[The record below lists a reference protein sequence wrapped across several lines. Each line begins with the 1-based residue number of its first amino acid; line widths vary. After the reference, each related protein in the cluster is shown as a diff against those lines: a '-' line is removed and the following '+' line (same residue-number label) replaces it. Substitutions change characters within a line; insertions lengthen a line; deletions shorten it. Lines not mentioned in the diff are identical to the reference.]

1 MRGMKMLDWKQS
13 FILQS
18 RRKLAR
24 LLTKIRAVWREQTAE
39 EQPAEVCEKP
49 YRTTDPTT
57 KVATKRKWMLLKL
70 YRPQVAFEL
79 RVTTNRPKSRMGYY
93 VPAKRSITIHGGW
106 GDVHSL
112 EEIAIHE
119 YAHHIHFT
127 EHRRSGKKDAPHGQS
142 FWRIY
147 SALMAKAI
155 ENGVYNDNYIDK
167 IILQEDEEL

>member
-1 MRGMKMLDWKQS
+1 MKMLDWKLC
-13 FILQS
+13 FILQCQ
-18 RRKLAR
+18 RKLAR
-24 LLTKIRAVWREQTAE
+24 LWVVIGYVWRELTAE
-39 EQPAEVCEKP
+39 EQPTEVCEKP

-57 KVATKRKWMLLKL
+57 EVATQLKWMLLKI

-79 RVTTNRPKSRMGYY
+79 RVTMQRPKSRMGYY

-127 EHRRSGKKDAPHGQS
+127 EHRRSSKNDAPHGPNY
-142 FWRIY
+142 WRIY

-155 ENGVYNDNYIDK
+155 EKGLYNDKYIDK
-167 IILQEDEEL
+167 IIEQEDGE

>member
-1 MRGMKMLDWKQS
+1 MLDWKLC
-13 FILQS
+13 FILLN

-24 LLTKIRAVWREQTAE
+24 LWTVIGSVWRELIAE
-39 EQPAEVCEKP
+39 EQPMKLCEKP
-49 YRTTDPTT
+49 YRSIYPTT
-57 KVATKRKWMLLKL
+57 KVATQLKWMLLKI

-79 RVTTNRPKSRMGYY
+79 RVTMQRPKSRMGYY
-93 VPAKRSITIHGGW
+93 VSAKRSITIHGGW
-106 GDVHSL
+106 GNVHSL

-127 EHRRSGKKDAPHGQS
+127 EHRRSGKKDSPHGQN

-155 ENGVYNDNYIDK
+155 EKGLYNDKYIDK
-167 IILQEDEEL
+167 IIEQEDE

>member
-1 MRGMKMLDWKQS
+1 MFDWKRC

-18 RRKLAR
+18 RRKLAPLWAEIR
-24 LLTKIRAVWREQTAE
+24 TVWCGLTTE
-39 EQPAEVCEKP
+39 EQPTEVCERP
-49 YRTTDPTT
+49 YCSTDPTT
-57 KVATKRKWMLLKL
+57 KVATQLKWMLLKI

-79 RVTTNRPKSRMGYY
+79 RVTMQRPKSRMGYY
-93 VPAKRSITIHGGW
+93 VPAKRNITIHGGW

-127 EHRRSGKKDAPHGQS
+127 EHRRRGKKDTPHGQN

-155 ENGVYNDNYIDK
+155 EKRLYNDKYIDK
-167 IILQEDEEL
+167 IIEQEDE

>member
-1 MRGMKMLDWKQS
+1 MNLDTLHSVW
-13 FILQS
+13 
-18 RRKLAR
+18 AE
-24 LLTKIRAVWREQTAE
+24 IRAIWREQTAE
-39 EQPAEVCEKP
+39 GQPEKICEKP
-49 YRTTDPTT
+49 YRSTDPTT
-57 KVATKRKWMLLKL
+57 KVATQLKWMLLKI

-79 RVTTNRPKSRMGYY
+79 RVTMQRPKSRMGYY

-127 EHRRSGKKDAPHGQS
+127 EHRRSGKKDTPHGQN

-155 ENGVYNDNYIDK
+155 EKGLYNDKYIDK
-167 IILQEDEEL
+167 IIEQEDEEQEWT

>member
-1 MRGMKMLDWKQS
+1 MLDWKQS

-39 EQPAEVCEKP
+39 EQSAEVCEKP
-49 YRTTDPTT
+49 YRSTDPTT
-57 KVATKRKWMLLKL
+57 KVATQLKWMLLKI

-93 VPAKRSITIHGGW
+93 VPAKRSITIHSGW

-155 ENGVYNDNYIDK
+155 ENGIYNDNYIDK

>member
-1 MRGMKMLDWKQS
+1 MRGMKMFDWKRC

-18 RRKLAR
+18 RRKLAP
-24 LLTKIRAVWREQTAE
+24 LWAEIRAVWREITAD
-39 EQPAEVCEKP
+39 EQPTEVCEKP

-57 KVATKRKWMLLKL
+57 KVATQLKWMLLKI

-79 RVTTNRPKSRMGYY
+79 RVTEQRPKSRMGYY
-93 VPAKRSITIHGGW
+93 VPAKRIITIHGGW

-119 YAHHIHFT
+119 YAHHVHFT
-127 EHRRSGKKDAPHGQS
+127 EHRRSGKKDTPHGPN

-147 SALMAKAI
+147 SALVAKAI
-155 ENGVYNDNYIDK
+155 EKGLYNDNYIDK
-167 IILQEDEEL
+167 IIEQEDE

>member
-1 MRGMKMLDWKQS
+1 MAGRGFTFVADSKSMIYDKRQTPRGSPPRDAFL
-13 FILQS
+13 LL
-18 RRKLAR
+18 RTARAAKL
-24 LLTKIRAVWREQTAE
+24 
-39 EQPAEVCEKP
+39 CEKP

-57 KVATKRKWMLLKL
+57 KVATKLKWMLLKL

-93 VPAKRSITIHGGW
+93 VPAKRSLTIHGGW

-127 EHRRSGKKDAPHGQS
+127 EHRRSGKKDAPHGQN
-142 FWRIY
+142 F
-147 SALMAKAI
+147 
-155 ENGVYNDNYIDK
+155 
-167 IILQEDEEL
+167 

>member
-1 MRGMKMLDWKQS
+1 MNLQNI
-13 FILQS
+13 ILHGH
-18 RRKLAR
+18 RKLFPLWAEI
-24 LLTKIRAVWREQTAE
+24 KVIWRELTTE
-39 EQPAEVCEKP
+39 EQPMEVCERQ
-49 YRTTDPTT
+49 YRSTDPTT
-57 KVATKRKWMLLKL
+57 KVATQLKWMLLKI

-79 RVTTNRPKSRMGYY
+79 RVTMQRPKTRMGYY

-127 EHRRSGKKDAPHGQS
+127 EHRRSGKKDTPHGQN
-142 FWRIY
+142 FWCIY

-155 ENGVYNDNYIDK
+155 EKGLYNDNYINK
-167 IILQEDEEL
+167 IIEQEDGE

>member
-1 MRGMKMLDWKQS
+1 MRGMKMFDWKRC

-24 LLTKIRAVWREQTAE
+24 LLNKIRAVWRELTAD
-39 EQPAEVCEKP
+39 EQPTEVCEKP
-49 YRTTDPTT
+49 YRSTDPTT
-57 KVATKRKWMLLKL
+57 KVATQLKWMLLKI
-70 YRPQVAFEL
+70 YRPQVAFDL
-79 RVTTNRPKSRMGYY
+79 RVTMQRPKSRMGYY

-119 YAHHIHFT
+119 YAHHIHFI
-127 EHRRSGKKDAPHGQS
+127 EHRRSGKKDSPHGQN

-155 ENGVYNDNYIDK
+155 EKGLYNDNYINK
-167 IILQEDEEL
+167 IIEQEDE

>member
-1 MRGMKMLDWKQS
+1 MKLDALHRVW
-13 FILQS
+13 
-18 RRKLAR
+18 AE
-24 LLTKIRAVWREQTAE
+24 IRALWRELTVE
-39 EQPAEVCEKP
+39 EQPTKVCERS
-49 YRTTDPTT
+49 YRSTDPTT
-57 KVATKRKWMLLKL
+57 KVATQLKWMLLKI

-79 RVTTNRPKSRMGYY
+79 RVTEQRPKSRMGYY
-93 VPAKRSITIHGGW
+93 VPAKRSITIHSGW

-127 EHRRSGKKDAPHGQS
+127 EHRRSGKKDAPHGQN

-155 ENGVYNDNYIDK
+155 EKGLYNDNYINK
-167 IILQEDEEL
+167 IIEQKDEERNI

>member
-1 MRGMKMLDWKQS
+1 MELDV
-13 FILQS
+13 LH
-18 RRKLAR
+18 KLWEEI
-24 LLTKIRAVWREQTAE
+24 KVVWRELTAE
-39 EQPAEVCEKP
+39 EPPAKLCEKP
-49 YRTTDPTT
+49 YRSTDPTT
-57 KVATKRKWMLLKL
+57 KVATQLKWMLLKI

-127 EHRRSGKKDAPHGQS
+127 EHRRSGKKDAPHGQN

-155 ENGVYNDNYIDK
+155 EKGLYNDNYINK
-167 IILQEDEEL
+167 IIEQEDE

>member
-1 MRGMKMLDWKQS
+1 MKSDALKKVWTEIK
-13 FILQS
+13 
-18 RRKLAR
+18 
-24 LLTKIRAVWREQTAE
+24 AVWRGLITD
-39 EQPAEVCEKP
+39 EQPTEVRERP
-49 YRTTDPTT
+49 YRSTDPTT
-57 KVATKRKWMLLKL
+57 KVATQLKWMLLKI

-79 RVTTNRPKSRMGYY
+79 RVTMQRPKSRMGYY
-93 VPAKRSITIHGGW
+93 APAKRSITIHGGW

-127 EHRRSGKKDAPHGQS
+127 EHRRSGKKDAPHGQN

-155 ENGVYNDNYIDK
+155 EKGVYNDNYIDN
-167 IILQEDEEL
+167 IIKQENEK

>member
-1 MRGMKMLDWKQS
+1 MKLDV
-13 FILQS
+13 LH
-18 RRKLAR
+18 R
-24 LLTKIRAVWREQTAE
+24 LWAEIIAVWRELTAY
-39 EQPAEVCEKP
+39 EQPTEVCEKP

-57 KVATKRKWMLLKL
+57 KVATQLKWMLLKI

-79 RVTTNRPKSRMGYY
+79 RVTMQRPKSRMGYY

-127 EHRRSGKKDAPHGQS
+127 EHRRSGKKDTPHGQN

-147 SALMAKAI
+147 SALMSKAI
-155 ENGVYNDNYIDK
+155 EKELYNDNYI
-167 IILQEDEEL
+167 

>member
-1 MRGMKMLDWKQS
+1 MLDWKQS

-24 LLTKIRAVWREQTAE
+24 LLTKIKAVWREQTTE
-39 EQPAEVCEKP
+39 EQSAEVCEKP
-49 YRTTDPTT
+49 YRSTDPTT
-57 KVATKRKWMLLKL
+57 KVATQLKWMLLKI

-79 RVTTNRPKSRMGYY
+79 RVTEQRPKSRMGYY
-93 VPAKRSITIHGGW
+93 APAKRSITIHGGW

-127 EHRRSGKKDAPHGQS
+127 EHRRSGKKDAPHGPN

-155 ENGVYNDNYIDK
+155 EKGLYNDKYIDK
-167 IILQEDEEL
+167 IIEQKDEEQD

>member
-1 MRGMKMLDWKQS
+1 MKLDV
-13 FILQS
+13 LH
-18 RRKLAR
+18 R
-24 LLTKIRAVWREQTAE
+24 LWAEIIAVWRELTAY
-39 EQPAEVCEKP
+39 EQPTEVCEKP

-57 KVATKRKWMLLKL
+57 KVATQLKWMLLKI

-79 RVTTNRPKSRMGYY
+79 RVTMQRPKSRMGYY

-127 EHRRSGKKDAPHGQS
+127 EHRRSGKKDTPHGQN

-147 SALMAKAI
+147 SALMSKAI
-155 ENGVYNDNYIDK
+155 EKELYNDNYINK
-167 IILQEDEEL
+167 IIEQDDE

>member
-24 LLTKIRAVWREQTAE
+24 LLTKIKAVWREQTTE
-39 EQPAEVCEKP
+39 EQSAEVCEKP
-49 YRTTDPTT
+49 YRSTDPTT
-57 KVATKRKWMLLKL
+57 KVATQLKWMFLKI

-79 RVTTNRPKSRMGYY
+79 RVTEQRPKSRMGYY
-93 VPAKRSITIHGGW
+93 APAKRSITIHGGW
-106 GDVHSL
+106 GDVYSL

-127 EHRRSGKKDAPHGQS
+127 EHRRSGKKDTPHGPN

-147 SALMAKAI
+147 SALVAKAI
-155 ENGVYNDNYIDK
+155 EKGLYNDNYIDK
-167 IILQEDEEL
+167 IIEQEDE